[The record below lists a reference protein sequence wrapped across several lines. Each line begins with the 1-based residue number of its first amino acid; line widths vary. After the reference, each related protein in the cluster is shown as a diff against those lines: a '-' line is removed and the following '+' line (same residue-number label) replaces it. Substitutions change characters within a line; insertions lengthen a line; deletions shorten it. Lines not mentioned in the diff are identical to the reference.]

1 MQPSPIC
8 HREARRASVARPA
21 PRSRQ
26 THAKP
31 VPRVLGVAAAL
42 FLGAVAE
49 RGAIKLFDPQPTPYA
64 LAILRGEEASRVR
77 DTDAKE
83 SATPP
88 DDDYALGAMWARSH
102 HPTVA
107 AECPD
112 QSTAFREGCAAWN
125 DAVRP

>member
-1 MQPSPIC
+1 MQPSPIS

-49 RGAIKLFDPQPTPYA
+49 RQAVTLWDPQPTPFA
-64 LAILRGEEASRVR
+64 RAILCGEEASRAR
-77 DTDAKE
+77 DTDANE
-83 SATPP
+83 SATPL
-88 DDDYALGAMWARSH
+88 DDGYTLGAMWARSH

-107 AECPD
+107 GGCPD
-112 QSTAFREGCAAWN
+112 QSAAFRDGCAAWIG
-125 DAVRP
+125 ASRP